1 MVHLSRKSHSIS
13 SPYLFQSRHGVWYA
27 RVVVPEDKRDVIGK
41 GEFRKSLATKDR
53 FEAVRRSWEVL
64 QLLRKIVDEN
74 YSGGLAPSI
83 TPSIDSKSPRNVE
96 SAPKVTLTTQPE
108 VPPKAPALS
117 SVVASFCNEKL
128 VQQAWSP
135 HTEQQNRS
143 TFAELMKVIG
153 DVEITKF
160 NRSLSLK
167 YKQYILKNNSKLSV
181 VTLNKKLTRVSA
193 LMQWAA
199 PHYDVPNPMI
209 GLSIKIAAKV
219 KASNQREAL
228 TDIQIKQLLQAV
240 PDVTEVHR
248 PFKAWIPRLALYT
261 GARIGELSQ
270 LYLDDFMV
278 IDGHPCILIRAT
290 HPDQTIKTPASE
302 RAVPIHPKLITMGF
316 LQFVERQLSLGH
328 QRLFPEL
335 TKHFDRGYSHQ
346 VSKWFSTFKG
356 KMGWTNVET
365 LHGIRHSV
373 ATQLKRKEFNSDMVA
388 GLLGHSHGSITFDRY
403 GKEYKV
409 DNLFKVV
416 TALDWE

>member
-1 MVHLSRKSHSIS
+1 MVHLSRRSQLVS

-27 RVVVPEDKRDVIGK
+27 RVVVPEEKRGVIGK
-41 GEFRKSLATKDR
+41 GELRKSLATKDR

-64 QLLRKIVDEN
+64 KLLRKMVDGSLDEN
-74 YSGGLAPSI
+74 YKGDVTRAI
-83 TPSIDSKSPRNVE
+83 TPSFDRETPRNND
-96 SAPKVTLTTQPE
+96 SAPKVT
-108 VPPKAPALS
+108 VPPKAPVMS

-128 VQQAWSP
+128 VQKAWSP
-135 HTEQQNRS
+135 HTMQQNNS

-153 DVEITKF
+153 DIEITKF

-167 YKQYILKNNSKLSV
+167 YKQYILKNHSKLSV

-193 LMQWAA
+193 MMQWAA
-199 PHYDVPNPMI
+199 PHYEVPNPMI
-209 GLSIKIAAKV
+209 GLSIKIAAKIKV
-219 KASNQREAL
+219 SNQREAL
-228 TDIQIKQLLQAV
+228 TDAQVKQLLKAI
-240 PDVTEVHR
+240 PDVTEVR
-248 PFKAWIPRLALYT
+248 QPFKAWIPRLALYT

-270 LYLDDFMV
+270 LYLDDFLV
-278 IDGHPCILIRAT
+278 IDGHPCILIRTT
-290 HPDQTIKTPASE
+290 HPDQTIKTSASE
-302 RAVPIHPKLITMGF
+302 RAIPIHPKLIAMGF
-316 LQFVERQLSLGH
+316 LQFVEWQRSLGY

-346 VSKWFSTFKG
+346 VSKWFTTFKG